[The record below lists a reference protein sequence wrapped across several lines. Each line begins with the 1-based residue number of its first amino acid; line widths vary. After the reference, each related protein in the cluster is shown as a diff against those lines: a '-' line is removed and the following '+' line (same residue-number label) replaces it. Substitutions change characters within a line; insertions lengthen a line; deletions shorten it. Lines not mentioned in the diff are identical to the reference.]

1 MQKLFVSISLCCSF
15 IVLASFTGSPVLYT
29 TAVYETPSHNDDLSI
44 GNATSILYNELNLEE
59 KGLSQKAF
67 EYAYKG
73 YLKLKAQNKIPNIGY
88 LTICDLSQSSKNK
101 RLYLIDLHSNT
112 IVMNTWVAHGR
123 NSGAE
128 FATRFSNKP
137 SSLQSSLGFYVT
149 GQTYNGEHG
158 LSLRIAGLEP
168 GFNDKA
174 YKRGIVIHGADYIGT
189 GKLNCSYIG
198 RSYGCPAVSKKE
210 SKLLI
215 QTIKNGTCLF
225 IYNPAKNYLKRSKIL
240 ND

>member
-1 MQKLFVSISLCCSF
+1 M
-15 IVLASFTGSPVLYT
+15 ASFTGSPVIYT
-29 TAVYETPSHNDDLSI
+29 TAVDNTASHRDDFSFS
-44 GNATSILYNELNLEE
+44 NTTSVLLYNELNLEE

-73 YLKLKAQNKIPNIGY
+73 YLKLTAQKKITTGY

-101 RLYLIDLHSNT
+101 RLYLIDLNSNT

-128 FATRFSNKP
+128 FATRFSNKA

-149 GQTYNGEHG
+149 RQTYNGEHG
-158 LSLRIAGLEP
+158 LSLRIDGLEP

-174 YKRGIVIHGADYIGT
+174 YKRAIVIHGADYIGA
-189 GKLNCSYIG
+189 GKLSSSYMG

-210 SKLLI
+210 SALLI
-215 QTIKNGTCLF
+215 ETIKNGTCLF
-225 IYNPAKNYLKRSKIL
+225 IYNPVKNYLKRSKIL